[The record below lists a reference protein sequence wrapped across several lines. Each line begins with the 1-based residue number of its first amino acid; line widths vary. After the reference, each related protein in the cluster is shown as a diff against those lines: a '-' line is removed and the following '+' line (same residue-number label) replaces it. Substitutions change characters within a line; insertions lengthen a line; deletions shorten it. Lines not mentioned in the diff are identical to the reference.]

1 MAQDFSGITWPG
13 WNIAGILGHG
23 SYGRVYEIERDVV
36 GHMEKAALK
45 VISIPQNDGEI
56 EELYNDGYDSES
68 ITRRFKSH
76 LQDIVREYSLMSEM
90 KGHSNI
96 VYCEDLRCVQHDDGM
111 GWDIY
116 IKMELL
122 TPLPK
127 ILKNGFSEKLVIKLG
142 LDICNALILCKSKNI
157 VHRDIKP
164 QNIFVSED
172 KNFKLGDFGIAKTA
186 ERTTSGTKTG
196 TYKYMA
202 PEVYNNQPY
211 GHAADIYSLG
221 MVLYWLLNERRT
233 PFLPLPPQVPTATD
247 EERAR
252 DFRFAGFPIPEPAHG
267 SNELKRIVL
276 KACAFSP
283 EDRYKNAAEMRNDL
297 LALARSGRYTA
308 QNSPMKAPIAKEPP
322 VRIPVPDTDET
333 VGNFGRAQ
341 EKKAQSEETVGVFSH
356 NAAGSNGK
364 KGTNRSNYVT
374 NENNEGKNKKR
385 RSFGVLITAALV
397 LTFFAVGFAAL
408 HFVFEKKT
416 NEPLTANIQ
425 TTNSTELTLAT
436 EEITYAYKENDTGI
450 TIFGFKGE
458 LPAQLKIPAE
468 IDGKPVTNIDG
479 WIFSQCTSLSSVT
492 IPDSVTSIGKGVFQE
507 CTSLSSVTIPNSVTC
522 IGDCAFS
529 QCTSLSSVTIPN
541 NVTSIGDFAFSN
553 CTSLSNIFIPESVT
567 NIGDSA
573 FSYCTSLS
581 SITLPDCIGK
591 IGSAVFEKCT
601 SLSGITLPNSVTN
614 IGDFAFNNCSS
625 LSSVTI
631 PDSVTSIGEHAFAD
645 CTSLS
650 NIVIPEGVQ
659 SIDSFAFSNTGLRSV
674 ALPEGLNDVSE
685 YAFPE
690 NCEVI
695 GTNTSIDTNPVREE
709 TISVGDVIQFGSYP
723 QSTSTPEPV
732 FWIVLKQEDSRLLLL
747 SQSALDCKPFHDR
760 DESSTW
766 KTSSIRKWLNDV
778 FLNDAF
784 SSNEKAQIVNAQVI
798 TESVTTHD
806 SVFLLSNDEVVK
818 YLLATA
824 DRQVKP
830 TVYAK
835 KQGAYID
842 NDGYSWWWLRSSG
855 GNYGTYKSVVNAE
868 GKTAQGYLTDA
879 KDGTVRPAMW
889 VNISG
894 VSTSEKSE
902 TEQSNAVPAQ
912 TVDLSSISIQHY
924 ENSLR
929 DEAGMRALLRTYD
942 QVVLLGNAPQIQSI
956 NQLLTQDRINFL
968 AEFSQEDKDYI
979 LLSPV
984 YEPDK
989 FFRTAESSV
998 TYADDRFISI
1008 CVETDGYAGG
1018 VRTINRYGLNFD
1030 LRTGKTADLLTV
1042 TGMNKTEL
1050 SEALKNGIRKYL
1062 EGNYQGK
1069 IWSME
1074 DALSMYQVDTYP
1086 FYVKEDGEIV
1096 IPFPTYSI
1104 AAGAEG
1110 CIDVPSGLRC
1120 CT

>member
-1 MAQDFSGITWPG
+1 MAGKQYDVSWPG
-13 WNIAGILGHG
+13 WNVTGVLGHG
-23 SYGRVYEIERDVV
+23 SYGKVYAIERDVF
-36 GHMEKAALK
+36 GHTEKAALK

-90 KGHSNI
+90 KGHTNI
-96 VYCEDLRCVQHDDGM
+96 VYCDDLRYVQHDDGM

-127 ILKNGFSEKLVIKLG
+127 ILGNGFSEKLVIKLG

-233 PFLPLPPQVPTATD
+233 PFLPLPPKTPTATD

-252 DFRFAGFPIPEPAHG
+252 DSRFAGFPIPAPAHG

-297 LALARSGRYTA
+297 LSLVRNGNYTA
-308 QNSPMKAPIAKEPP
+308 QNPRMKAPIAKEPP
-322 VRIPVPDTDET
+322 MRAPVPDTDET

-341 EKKAQSEETVGVFSH
+341 GKKAPSEETVGVFSR
-356 NAAGSNGK
+356 NSASSKNK
-364 KGTNRSNYVT
+364 KG
-374 NENNEGKNKKR
+374 GKNKKR
-385 RSFGVLITAALV
+385 RSSGVSIATALIFTL
-397 LTFFAVGFAAL
+397 LAVGFAIAY
-408 HFVFEKKT
+408 FAFGRRT
-416 NEPLTANIQ
+416 NEQNTANIQ
-425 TTNSTELTLAT
+425 TTNSTENNLAT
-436 EEITYAYKENDTGI
+436 EDVIYAYEENDSGI

-468 IDGKPVTNIDG
+468 IDGQPVTIIDRS
-479 WIFSQCTSLSSVT
+479 IFYQCTSLSSVT
-492 IPDSVTSIGKGVFQE
+492 IPNSVTSIGEGVFQE
-507 CTSLSSVTIPNSVTC
+507 CTSLSSVTIPNSVTS
-522 IGDCAFS
+522 IGEWVFAGCTSLRSITIPNSVTSIGESAFEN
-529 QCTSLSSVTIPN
+529 CTSLSSVFIPDSVSSIGNGVFGCCTSLSSITIPN
-541 NVTSIGDFAFSN
+541 GVTSIGDFAFAG
-553 CTSLSNIFIPESVT
+553 CTSLGTVMLPDGIA
-567 NIGDSA
+567 NIGDCA
-573 FSYCTSLS
+573 FDNCTSLS
-581 SITLPDCIGK
+581 SI
-591 IGSAVFEKCT
+591 VF
-601 SLSGITLPNSVTN
+601 
-614 IGDFAFNNCSS
+614 
-625 LSSVTI
+625 
-631 PDSVTSIGEHAFAD
+631 PDSLQTIG
-645 CTSLS
+645 
-650 NIVIPEGVQ
+650 
-659 SIDSFAFSNTGLRSV
+659 SFAFSHAGLRSAV
-674 ALPEGLNDVSE
+674 LPEGLTDVPDN
-685 YAFPE
+685 AFPE
-690 NCEVI
+690 GCEVI
-695 GTNTSIDTNPVREE
+695 ETNTSIETDPVLEK
-709 TISVGDVIQFGSYP
+709 TIFVGDIIQFGSYP
-723 QSTSTPEPV
+723 QSTSTPEPIS
-732 FWIVLKQEDSRLLLL
+732 WIVLKQDDDKILLL

-766 KTSSIRKWLNDV
+766 KTSSIRKWLNDA

-784 SSNEKAQIVNAQVI
+784 TGEEKTRIVNTQVI
-798 TESVTTHD
+798 TESVTTQD

-830 TVYAK
+830 TAYTK

-868 GKTAQGYLTDA
+868 GKTAQGYLTNA

-889 VNISG
+889 VNLSE

-902 TEQSNAVPAQ
+902 TEQSNAVPVQ
-912 TVDLSSISIQHY
+912 TVDLSNISIQHY
-924 ENSLR
+924 ENSMR

-942 QVVLLGNAPQIQSI
+942 QVVLLGSTPQIQSI
-956 NQLLTQDRINFL
+956 NQLLTLDRTNFL
-968 AEFSQEDKDYI
+968 AEFSQDNKDYI

-989 FFRTAESSV
+989 FFSTAKSSV
-998 TYADDRFISI
+998 TYADDRFVSI

-1062 EGNYQGK
+1062 EENYQGK

-1074 DALSMYQVDTYP
+1074 DALTMYQVDTYP